1 MLGIKEEASLND
13 TQFGWL
19 GSIFFIG
26 YLIFQVVVVDK
37 PGIEYEPSMTKLL
50 KGGIRC
56 QQHILFKSFQLEDT
70 LV

>member
-26 YLIFQVVVVDK
+26 YLIFQVVVDK
-37 PGIEYEPSMTKLL
+37 PGIVYESSMTKLL